1 MADTVPIPRE
11 WLQRLEDK
19 LDQALTWQH
28 KREGQCA
35 CHDRDIDDH
44 EARMRALEAV
54 QIGSLEDRIKAH
66 KERLGALEA
75 VQHQALG
82 GWTVTQKLAA
92 LLAFAIPTAIAA
104 AALWL
109 K

>member
-19 LDQALTWQH
+19 LDQALTWQN
-28 KREGQCA
+28 RTEGQCKE
-35 CHDRDIDDH
+35 HGKDIDDH
-44 EARMRALEAV
+44 ESRMRTLESV

-66 KERLGALEA
+66 RERLVALEA

-92 LLAFAIPTAIAA
+92 LLAFIIPTAIAA